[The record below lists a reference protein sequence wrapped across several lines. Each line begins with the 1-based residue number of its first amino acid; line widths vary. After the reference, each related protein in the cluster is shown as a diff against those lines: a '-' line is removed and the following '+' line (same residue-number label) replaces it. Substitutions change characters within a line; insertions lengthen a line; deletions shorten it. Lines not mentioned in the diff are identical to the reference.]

1 MLYFSDMNFTRTE
14 WPEWKIAI
22 QNSGFSV
29 ETAVLLETLAPFGFI
44 LSQVI
49 YLSAWLFPAKTG
61 FGGIKNFAALLEDDA
76 EVRQFAQFLKDCG
89 SDVH

>member
-1 MLYFSDMNFTRTE
+1 MNFTRKE
-14 WPEWKIAI
+14 WPEWKKAI
-22 QNSGFSV
+22 QNSGFTV

-49 YLSAWLFPAKTG
+49 YLSAWLFPAKVG
-61 FGGIKNFAALLEDDA
+61 FGGIKNFAVFIEDDD
-76 EVRQFAQFLKDCG
+76 EVRQFAQFLKVSG